1 MKNEKELEEKILKLA
16 EIIKNSK
23 YLVFF
28 GGAGTSADSGVK
40 TFRGKDG
47 LYSSLYKNKY
57 RPEEILSIDFFL
69 KNRKIF
75 NEYVKEKLP
84 IEGLKANKGHKA
96 LVYLEKEGI
105 LKTIITQNIDDLHQV
120 SGNKNVIELH
130 GSLKRWYCLD
140 CGEKFTKN
148 TTCECGGI
156 VRPEVTLYGEQ
167 LNQKTVDDAIYELYE
182 ADTLIV
188 AGTSLT
194 VYPAAYYIKYFK
206 GKNLIIINNDETQY
220 DTHASL
226 VINGNFAEVLDKVAN
241 IIKKN

>member
-1 MKNEKELEEKILKLA
+1 MKNKKDLDEKILKLA

-28 GGAGTSADSGVK
+28 GGAGTSTDSGVK
-40 TFRGKDG
+40 DFRGKNG
-47 LYSSLYKNKY
+47 LYKTLYKDKY

-75 NEYVKEKLP
+75 NEYIEKEMSIKNLIP
-84 IEGLKANKGHKA
+84 NKGHKA
-96 LVYLEKEGI
+96 LVYLENLGI

-130 GSLKRWYCLD
+130 GSLKRWYCLS
-140 CGEKFTKN
+140 CNKKFEKN
-148 TTCECGGI
+148 SICDCGGI
-156 VRPEVTLYGEQ
+156 VRPEVTLYGET

-206 GKNLIIINNDETQY
+206 GKNLIIINNNETQY
-220 DTHASL
+220 DNSATL
-226 VINGNFAEVLDKVAN
+226 VINGNFSQVLDRAVEL
-241 IIKKN
+241 IKKN